1 MKIIYSK
8 GVSIM
13 YGDFILDFE
22 DKQIIGGSPKKIISS
37 ENTRF
42 EDLPKVIDQPAFG
55 YISYDCARFIEK
67 LPNLAKNDLLVADFL
82 FFIPEEISIINK
94 PAIKNSHI
102 SSHISHISSKNLTSN
117 LKKEEF
123 MDIVLKAKEY
133 IKAGDI
139 YQANLSQRLE
149 TETNCDP
156 LNLYQRLRDIN
167 PSPFASYFDLGDFK
181 IVSCSPE
188 RLIKLENG
196 IAQTRPIAGTRPIW
210 AKEDDLI
217 LNEKER
223 AEHIMLLD
231 LERNDLG
238 KACEYGSVHVNE
250 NMVIE
255 RYSHVM
261 HIVSNVVGKL
271 QKNKNWFDLL
281 CAMFPGGTITGCPK
295 VRSMEIIEELEPVKR
310 GIYTGSI
317 GYIDPINNIMD
328 FNIVIRTILMKKN
341 MAYIQVGA
349 GIVAD
354 SDPEQEYHETL
365 HKAQAMLEA
374 LSPTDF
380 AFT

>member
-1 MKIIYSK
+1 
-8 GVSIM
+8 M

-22 DKQIIGGSPKKIISS
+22 DKQIVGGKPAKIISS

-55 YISYDCARFIEK
+55 YLSYDCARYIEE
-67 LPNLAKNDLLVADFL
+67 LPTLNKNDLNFPDFL
-82 FFIPEEISIINK
+82 FIIPETLSITNKTKTSRISYR
-94 PAIKNSHI
+94 I
-102 SSHISHISSKNLTSN
+102 SQLLPQNLTSN
-117 LKKEEF
+117 LTKDQFKK
-123 MDIVLKAKEY
+123 IVTKAKEY
-133 IKAGDI
+133 IRSGDI

-149 TETNCDP
+149 AETNIDS
-156 LNLYQRLRDIN
+156 LELYQRLRQIN
-167 PSPFASYFDLGDFK
+167 PSPFASYFDLGDFQ

-196 IAQTRPIAGTRPIW
+196 IAQTRPIAGTRPIS
-210 AKEDDLI
+210 AKEEDLI

-238 KACEYGSVHVNE
+238 KVCNHGSVHVSE

-295 VRSMEIIEELEPVKR
+295 VRSMEIIEELEAVKR

-317 GYIDPINNIMD
+317 GYIDPINNVMD

-341 MAYIQVGA
+341 TAYIQVGA

-354 SDPEQEYHETL
+354 SDPEKEYFETL

-374 LSPTDF
+374 LFSSNLV
-380 AFT
+380 